1 MGWEDAPSDLSRQA
15 KERYSELKGYS
26 IEYRTGQGE
35 TQVRVKKRGQKVTS
49 NWENDFTDAVKDL
62 VGDL

>member
-1 MGWEDAPSDLSRQA
+1 MGWKSAPSDLTRQA
-15 KERYSELKGYS
+15 KDRYSELEGYS

-35 TQVRVKKRGQKVTS
+35 TQVRVKKPEKKVTS
-49 NWENDFTDAVKDL
+49 NWENDFTDAVKQL